1 MATMKQQAGVELTT
15 PPGGIVND
23 AVNLCIVNNYIS
35 ASLTVLLSS
44 FQYCI
49 NPFSDIAISTQSY
62 ACCWLISLNK
72 SFPSPSM
79 CSNHQTHDV
88 PSPTKLPPH

>member
-23 AVNLCIVNNYIS
+23 AVNIDIVNKYIS

-44 FQYCI
+44 FQYRI
-49 NPFSDIAISTQSY
+49 NPFSHIAISV
-62 ACCWLISLNK
+62 I
-72 SFPSPSM
+72 
-79 CSNHQTHDV
+79 
-88 PSPTKLPPH
+88 